1 MVAVQWYPGHMEKT
15 RRQMEES
22 LKAVDCVI
30 EVRDCRIPLAS
41 RNPLLEEM
49 AARKPRLIVLTRLD
63 LADPQKTALWLEALA
78 SDGTECLALDLS
90 KDASAGKK
98 VVSRCLSLCQPK
110 IEKMKSRGIRPR
122 AMRAMAAGIPNVGKS
137 TLINRVAMRRTA
149 EAANRPGV
157 TRTLKWIPAD
167 PQLQLLDTPGV
178 LWPKFE
184 DPRVGSLLAVTGAI
198 SDEVLDRNMI
208 AMDAIRILQQ
218 LYPGLL
224 EKEYDAAAGT
234 NPHQMLKAVAQKRML
249 LKEGGELDL
258 RRAADVFLHELRR
271 GSLGRLTLEDPQ

>member
-98 VVSRCLSLCQPK
+98 VVSRCLALCQPK
-110 IEKMKSRGIRPR
+110 IEKMKARGIRPR

-137 TLINRVAMRRTA
+137 TLINRVAVRKDGGSGQPARRDPDP
-149 EAANRPGV
+149 EMDSGGSAA
-157 TRTLKWIPAD
+157 
-167 PQLQLLDTPGV
+167 
-178 LWPKFE
+178 
-184 DPRVGSLLAVTGAI
+184 
-198 SDEVLDRNMI
+198 
-208 AMDAIRILQQ
+208 
-218 LYPGLL
+218 
-224 EKEYDAAAGT
+224 AAAG
-234 NPHQMLKAVAQKRML
+234 HARRAVA
-249 LKEGGELDL
+249 EV
-258 RRAADVFLHELRR
+258 RRSAGRIPAGRHRR
-271 GSLGRLTLEDPQ
+271 HQR